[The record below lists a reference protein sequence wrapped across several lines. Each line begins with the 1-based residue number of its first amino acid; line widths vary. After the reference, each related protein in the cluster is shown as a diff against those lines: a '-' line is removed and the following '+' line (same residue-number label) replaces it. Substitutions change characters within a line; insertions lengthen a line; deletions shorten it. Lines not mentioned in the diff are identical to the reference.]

1 MKRTLLLFWLSGV
14 MLSMHAQNNPLFIF
28 KQFVNARIHFKNRS
42 VTVAP
47 MNYDAANDKMY
58 FKRDSQLMELL
69 QLGAI
74 DSVVWA
80 SKLCFVPYGNGFLE
94 KVKLKHGPA
103 FIHWK
108 IKSVNIG
115 ARGALGAI
123 TQAKVNRVFSAKGT
137 PDYSADIYKQKNAN
151 DYYLLVEGKFKRV
164 TTLKQLKKLFPEHV
178 DRLEG
183 FFEEH
188 RTRMDIPLS
197 VLELLDYCLS
207 LGTINEEKQ

>member
-1 MKRTLLLFWLSGV
+1 MKRALFLLGLSGV

-28 KQFVNARIHFKNRS
+28 EQFVNARIHFKNRS

-58 FKRDSQLMELL
+58 FKRDGQLMELL

-80 SKLCFVPYGNGFLE
+80 SKLCFVPYGKGFLE
-94 KVKLKHGPA
+94 KVKLKHGQA

-108 IKSVNIG
+108 VKSVNIG

-123 TQAKVNRVFSAKGT
+123 TQAKVDRVFSAKGS

-151 DYYLLVEGKFKRV
+151 DYYLLVEGKFKRA
-164 TTLKQLKKLFPEHV
+164 TTLKQLKQLFPEHV
-178 DRLEG
+178 DKLDG
-183 FFEEH
+183 FFERH
-188 RTRMDIPLS
+188 QTRMDVPLS